1 MRATKLHGLRVAVW
15 LVWTS
20 LAVLLLSMAVP
31 SFVGAAAASPGPPP
45 SFAPSASGTSSPLA
59 PAADPA
65 DPPSS
70 TPTLVATVGVGTQ
83 PLRGATDLANGW
95 VYVANARSNS
105 VTVLN
110 GTTVV
115 ATVALPNAVGTPD
128 YVVYDAANGYVYV
141 VDTFYFE
148 GTGGAVS
155 VLNNTSVLAT
165 VGVGPSP
172 DAAVVDRSTG
182 DVYVANCGGANV
194 SVVSGESEIASVPVG
209 TSPCSLALDPV
220 SDEVYVANEGSGNV
234 SVLSGLGVLGQVTVG
249 SSPDAVAFDPA
260 DSELYVA
267 NNVSENV
274 TVLSGLTVVGNVPVG
289 ADPSFASFNAYLGAV
304 EVANT
309 NSSTVSVL
317 NGSAV
322 VATLPV
328 TGDPVWVGPG
338 LTGGFAF
345 VAGWSTN
352 AVTILNAT
360 TTLRNV
366 TVGALPTYGI
376 ADPVNQLMYIVDS
389 GGNNVSV
396 FAVGYSV
403 TFNETGLAPSVAWSV
418 TLGASSNSSTTP
430 LIGFLEPAGV
440 YTYAVATPSGY
451 ELVSSTPSSPL
462 TVTDAPIVVN
472 VTFAPLPTATYT
484 LTFVETGLSG
494 CHTSGGGGWGSPWS
508 APRGDWGSQGSPQC
522 CHSSIPSWSV
532 TVEGVTKSTTNTS
545 LSFSE
550 PNGTFSYT
558 VDAPSGYVV
567 AASVPA
573 SPVTIDGANV
583 TVAVTFSRCTTSVA
597 LSITFEESGLPRWT
611 TWCVTLNVTACS
623 SGEEIVFSG
632 LSPGSYG
639 FNVSPVKGYTAHP
652 EVGTVRLSTY
662 SVTVNVRFWSAGHH
676 HGGCGGWQGEGW

>member
-1 MRATKLHGLRVAVW
+1 MPATD
-15 LVWTS
+15 
-20 LAVLLLSMAVP
+20 
-31 SFVGAAAASPGPPP
+31 
-45 SFAPSASGTSSPLA
+45 PL
-59 PAADPA
+59 
-65 DPPSS
+65 SS

-115 ATVALPNAVGTPD
+115 ATVALPAAVGTPD
-128 YVVYDAANGYVYV
+128 YVAYDAENGYVYV

-148 GTGGAVS
+148 GNGGAVS

-165 VGVGPSP
+165 VGVGASP
-172 DAAVVDRSTG
+172 DAAVVDPSTG
-182 DVYVANCGGANV
+182 DVYVADCGGSAV
-194 SVVSGESEIASVPVG
+194 SVLSGESEIASVPVG
-209 TSPCSLALDPV
+209 TSPCSLALDSV
-220 SDEVYVANEGSGNV
+220 SDEVYVANEGSDNV

-260 DSELYVA
+260 DGEVYVA

-274 TVLSGLTVVGNVPVG
+274 TVLNGLAVAGNVPVG
-289 ADPSFASFNAYLGAV
+289 ADPSFASFDPYLGAV

-309 NSSTVSVL
+309 NSSNVSVL

-322 VATLPV
+322 VATLSV

-338 LTGGFAF
+338 LTGAFGF

-352 AVTILNAT
+352 AVTVLNAT

-418 TLGASSNSSTTP
+418 TLGGSSNSSSTP
-430 LIGFLEPAGV
+430 SIGFLEPAGV
-440 YTYAVATPSGY
+440 YAYAIATPSGY
-451 ELVSSTPSSPL
+451 ELVRSTPPSPL
-462 TVTDAPIVVN
+462 AVTDAPAVVN
-472 VTFAPLPTATYT
+472 VTFALLPTTTYA

-494 CHTSGGGGWGSPWS
+494 CHTSGGGGWDSSWS
-508 APRGDWGSQGSPQC
+508 VPGGGWGSQGSQQC
-522 CHSSIPSWSV
+522 CHASTPSWSV
-532 TVEGVTKSTTNTS
+532 TVEGVTKSTTNSS
-545 LSFSE
+545 LTFSE
-550 PNGTFSYT
+550 PNGTFNYT
-558 VDAPSGYVV
+558 VDAPAGYVV
-567 AASVPA
+567 TSSVPP
-573 SPVTIDGANV
+573 SPVTIDGANA
-583 TVAVTFSRCTTSVA
+583 TVAVTFSRCTTTA
-597 LSITFEESGLPRWT
+597 PLSITFEESGLPRWT
-611 TWCVTLNVTACS
+611 TWCVTLNVTACA
-623 SGEEIVFSG
+623 SGQEIVFSG
-632 LSPGSYG
+632 LSPGNYA

-652 EVGTVRLSTY
+652 EVGAVRLSTY
-662 SVTVNVRFWSAGHH
+662 SVTVDVRFSPTGHH
-676 HGGCGGWQGEGW
+676 HGGCGGGQGEGW